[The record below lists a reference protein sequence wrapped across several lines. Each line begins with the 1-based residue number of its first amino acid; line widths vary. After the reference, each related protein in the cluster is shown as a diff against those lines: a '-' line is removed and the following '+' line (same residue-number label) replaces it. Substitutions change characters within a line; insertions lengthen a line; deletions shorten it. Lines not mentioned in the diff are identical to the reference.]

1 MPELQ
6 DFDPETYFG
15 IAAETLLARF
25 GDRALFYA
33 GEALRKMRLIGDE
46 DGFEMWLAIER
57 RMIDRLREASIP
69 DGTTIH

>member
-6 DFDPETYFG
+6 EFDPEIYFG
-15 IAAETLLARF
+15 IAAETLLRRF
-25 GDRALFYA
+25 GDRALHYA

-57 RMIDRLREASIP
+57 QMVDRLCGDTLPE
-69 DGTTIH
+69 GVTIH